1 MNNVIAIDAKAKKDQ
16 ERKESMLE
24 VLKVMEQQIEEGKIK
39 EFVAC
44 SMNEDGEAQIHA
56 SCLDLVGGVGLFEVG
71 KHLLIAVDQGG
82 AELED

>member
-1 MNNVIAIDAKAKKDQ
+1 MNVVTIDPKQKKEA

-24 VLKVMEQQIEEGKIK
+24 VLAEIRKQVEEGEIT

-44 SMNEDGEAQIHA
+44 SMNEEGEAQIHA

-71 KHLLIAVDQGG
+71 KHLLIESDRM
-82 AELED
+82 

>member
-1 MNNVIAIDAKAKKDQ
+1 MNVVAIDPKAKKDE

-24 VLKVMEQQIEEGKIK
+24 VLNEMRRQIEEGEIK

-44 SMNEDGEAQIHA
+44 SLNDNGDAQIHA

-71 KHLLIAVDQGG
+71 KHLLIESDK
-82 AELED
+82 LL

>member
-1 MNNVIAIDAKAKKDQ
+1 VNVVTLDPKLKKDQ

-24 VLKVMEQQIEEGKIK
+24 VLAEIQRQVEQGEIK

-44 SMNEDGEAQIHA
+44 SLNEDGDAQVHA

-71 KHLLIAVDQGG
+71 KHLLIELDQS
-82 AELED
+82 

>member
-1 MNNVIAIDAKAKKDQ
+1 MNVVSIDPKLKKDE

-24 VLKVMEQQIEEGKIK
+24 VLDEIRRQVEEGEIK

-44 SMNEDGEAQIHA
+44 SMNEEGEAQIHA

-71 KHLLIAVDQGG
+71 KHLLIESDRM
-82 AELED
+82 L

>member
-1 MNNVIAIDAKAKKDQ
+1 MNVVTLDPKIKKDE

-24 VLKVMEQQIEEGKIK
+24 VLAEIQRQVKEGNIK

-44 SMNEDGEAQIHA
+44 SMNDDGEAQIHA

-71 KHLLIAVDQGG
+71 KHLLIESDRM
-82 AELED
+82 L